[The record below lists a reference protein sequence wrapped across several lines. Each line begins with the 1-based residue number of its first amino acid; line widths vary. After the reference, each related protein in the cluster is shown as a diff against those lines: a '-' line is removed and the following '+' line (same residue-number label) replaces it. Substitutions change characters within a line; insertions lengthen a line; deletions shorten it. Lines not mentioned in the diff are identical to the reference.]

1 MEEVVDLKKR
11 EGKLGWLSAGRD
23 GTGNRQTEIAET
35 KRNPKDYDLMVV
47 GTPVWA
53 WSPSAAIRTYL
64 TKNDLSGIKVALFFT
79 YDSNLRKAIEKTKI
93 LISNSVY
100 AGELALPKVSEN
112 KEQTKKKI
120 EEWCTQLKST

>member
-1 MEEVVDLKKR
+1 M
-11 EGKLGWLSAGRD
+11 
-23 GTGNRQTEIAET
+23 TIAET